1 FGSPQNLFLYQQ
13 SGMKAG
19 HFMLHMLPLSVSSA
33 ILLIIFV
40 MVMYRKE
47 RICEGLSKF
56 KDYGFESENQ
66 MIRVALLRFLSDKL
80 SDHSPEELAD
90 LIADRLRQNLAMPVV
105 TTPVETMSTG
115 SSDEA
120 YDAAMSF
127 LDSL

>member
-1 FGSPQNLFLYQQ
+1 MSVIRKSVRLY
-13 SGMKAG
+13 SNNETDK
-19 HFMLHMLPLSVSSA
+19 
-33 ILLIIFV
+33 
-40 MVMYRKE
+40 

-90 LIADRLRQNLAMPVV
+90 LIADRLRQSLTIPVV
-105 TTPVETMSTG
+105 TTPVKTMSTG